1 MAKKPCPH
9 FSARRDGRWHTVCC
23 SSPKPCHEAGCEA
36 NPHFKEPDPDG
47 AEE

>member
-9 FSARRDGRWHTVCC
+9 FSARKDGRWLTVCC
-23 SSPKPCHEAGCEA
+23 SAPEPCHEAGCEA
-36 NPHFKEPDPDG
+36 NPHYQEPDPDG